1 MIIKIKL
8 INFLLLRARMHT
20 LARVVIQI
28 FLKSQVLLLE
38 YIRARSSSMHIM
50 HTPSST
56 RVRARMYAQ
65 TLFFIIHPQHPRNRT
80 VRVPGRDRK

>member
-1 MIIKIKL
+1 
-8 INFLLLRARMHT
+8 MHT

-28 FLKSQVLLLE
+28 FSTTTRVH
-38 YIRARSSSMHIM
+38 SSSMHIM

-56 RVRARMYAQ
+56 RVRARMYAR

>member
-1 MIIKIKL
+1 
-8 INFLLLRARMHT
+8 
-20 LARVVIQI
+20 
-28 FLKSQVLLLE
+28 
-38 YIRARSSSMHIM
+38 MHIM

-56 RVRARMYAQ
+56 RVRARMYAR

>member
-1 MIIKIKL
+1 
-8 INFLLLRARMHT
+8 
-20 LARVVIQI
+20 
-28 FLKSQVLLLE
+28 
-38 YIRARSSSMHIM
+38 MHIM